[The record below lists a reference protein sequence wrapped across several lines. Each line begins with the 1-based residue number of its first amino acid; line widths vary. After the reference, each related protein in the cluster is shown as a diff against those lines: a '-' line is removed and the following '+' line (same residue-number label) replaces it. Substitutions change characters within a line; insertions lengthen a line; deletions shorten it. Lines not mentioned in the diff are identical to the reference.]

1 MKTWFNFL
9 FVLVI
14 LGMSAC
20 TSSGKKDQ
28 KPMDGKQ
35 DSTAMETQKATPVPG
50 QQDSVYNPNTID
62 PNIAR
67 LVQLTMNDLYKED
80 LAKDLISKES
90 RQFIFYQYDLNGDG
104 KKEIFVGLR
113 GSYFCGSG
121 GCTVLL
127 LDYQGNLIDQFTVVD
142 YPIVIDNQK
151 TNNWDNLFMMS
162 GGEFHLMKFNGQKY
176 PQNPS
181 VEPVVK
187 VAPASTLPRILD
199 FINEPYKWF
208 SF

>member
-9 FVLVI
+9 FVFAI
-14 LGMSAC
+14 FSIAAC
-20 TSSGKKDQ
+20 TPSAKKDQ
-28 KPMDGKQ
+28 KPMNSPS
-35 DSTAMETQKATPVPG
+35 DSMAMETPPATVQKDT
-50 QQDSVYNPNTID
+50 VYNPNTID
-62 PNIAR
+62 PNIVA
-67 LVQLTMNDLYKED
+67 LIQLTLKDLYKED
-80 LAKDLISKES
+80 VAKDLIPQDS
-90 RQFIFYQYDLNGDG
+90 RQFIFYQYDLNGDS

-127 LDYQGNLIDQFTVVD
+127 LDYQGNLIDRFTVVD

-151 TNNWDNLFMMS
+151 TNDWDNLFMLS
-162 GGEFHLMKFNGQKY
+162 GGEFHLMKFDGRKY

-181 VEPVVK
+181 TQPVVTA
-187 VAPASTLPRILD
+187 APASTLPHILD